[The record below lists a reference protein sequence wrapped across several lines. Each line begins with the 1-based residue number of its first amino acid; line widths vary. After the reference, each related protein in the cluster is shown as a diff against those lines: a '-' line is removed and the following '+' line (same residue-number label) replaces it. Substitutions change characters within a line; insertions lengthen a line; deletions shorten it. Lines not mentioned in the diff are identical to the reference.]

1 MYKAGTKKRMFL
13 TDANTIEPLA
23 IHKNI
28 QDEEGDEGPQLW
40 GRNKRRFGLQVS
52 RKWGRNS
59 GQASAETS

>member
-1 MYKAGTKKRMFL
+1 MYKACTKKRMFL

-40 GRNKRRFGLQVS
+40 GRNKRTFG
-52 RKWGRNS
+52 
-59 GQASAETS
+59 